1 MQLGDALEAE
11 PPEALPSPL
20 EPEPIALAILW
31 EDADLLVLDKPA
43 GLVVHPAPGHAS
55 GTLVNAL
62 LHHCADLAGVGGV
75 LRPGIVHRL
84 DRGTSGVLVV
94 AKNDFAHRALAEQ
107 FRDHS
112 IERIYHALVR
122 GVPAQEAGRVDRP
135 IGRHPR
141 ERKRMSVHAHGG
153 ARGAHGVARAGALP
167 APASA
172 PGSRCGPRPD
182 GRTRSACTSPRWG
195 CRSRAI
201 RSTAVGAR
209 APPDPGRP
217 ALHAAVLGFQHPR
230 SGERLRFEAP
240 LPADLAESA
249 GRAGAPRG
257 GAVNALRHALLDAV
271 GVEHGFGVRGLAP
284 PPGLRRPQQVH
295 GARVAQ
301 AAGLPGRGG
310 ACRRTRWCRRS
321 RASRWAS

>member
-1 MQLGDALEAE
+1 MTKSFIVGEVDAGERVDQALAAITGISRSQARRWIDDGLVRVNARVCRPSQRVQLGDALETE
-11 PPEALPSPL
+11 PPEALPSSL

-122 GVPAQEAGRVDRP
+122 GVPAQDAGRVDRP

-141 ERKRMSVHAHGG
+141 ERKRMSVHAHVAREAHTAWRVLARFPRSERAWLEVRPETGRTHQIRVHLAWLGLRSPAIPSTAGG
-153 ARGAHGVARAGALP
+153 ARARP
-167 APASA
+167 IRRVR
-172 PGSRCGPRPD
+172 RCTPR
-182 GRTRSACTSPRWG
+182 
-195 CRSRAI
+195 
-201 RSTAVGAR
+201 
-209 APPDPGRP
+209 
-217 ALHAAVLGFQHPR
+217 VLGFEHPR
-230 SGERLRFEAP
+230 RGRAAALRGAAARGSRAACWMHWRSARRRGERAP
-240 LPADLAESA
+240 A
-249 GRAGAPRG
+249 
-257 GAVNALRHALLDAV
+257 
-271 GVEHGFGVRGLAP
+271 
-284 PPGLRRPQQVH
+284 
-295 GARVAQ
+295 
-301 AAGLPGRGG
+301 
-310 ACRRTRWCRRS
+310 
-321 RASRWAS
+321 